1 MRRRADLVLV
11 ERGIVPSRQ
20 KARELIKGRAV
31 TCDGKTVQ
39 KPGQLA
45 RPNSDFHVDKAALR
59 WASRGGLKLEYA
71 LEKFSLPNLSERICL
86 DLGASTGGFTDVL
99 LSYGAT
105 FVYAVDVGHGQ
116 LAAHLAADK
125 RVGNLEKTNAKNLND
140 KIITQPLDF
149 VTCDVS
155 FISVTKALGQALSLV
170 RPGGWQV
177 SLIKPQFEAGREAVG
192 KKGVVRDPAVHA
204 AICADIQPW
213 LAAEMGWS
221 VIGVTES
228 PLRGPEGNIEF
239 LIAGRRPAAGDG
251 ARL

>member
-20 KARELIKGRAV
+20 KARELIQVRAV

-45 RPNSDFHVDKAALR
+45 RPDSDFHVDKAALR

-71 LEKFSLPNLSERICL
+71 LEKFSLPTLSEKICL

-125 RVGNLEKTNAKNLND
+125 RVGNLEKINARDLND
-140 KIITQPLDF
+140 KMITQPLDF

-155 FISVTKALGQALSLV
+155 FISVTKALGPALSLV
-170 RPGGWQV
+170 RPGGWLV
-177 SLIKPQFEAGREAVG
+177 SLIKPQFEVGRAAIG
-192 KKGVVRDPAVHA
+192 KGGVVKTKEDRTR
-204 AICADIQPW
+204 AIKLVRSFLQGQ
-213 LAAEMGWS
+213 MGWQVSS
-221 VIGVTES
+221 VIDS
-228 PLRGPEGNIEF
+228 PITGSDGNNEYFIAAQKPEN
-239 LIAGRRPAAGDG
+239 
-251 ARL
+251 